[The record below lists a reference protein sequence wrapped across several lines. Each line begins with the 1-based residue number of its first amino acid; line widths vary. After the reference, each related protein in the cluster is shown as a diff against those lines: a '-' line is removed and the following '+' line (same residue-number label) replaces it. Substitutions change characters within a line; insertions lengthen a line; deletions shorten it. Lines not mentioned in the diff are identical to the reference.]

1 VTEEPRVLV
10 AVEDDPDFQRLIR
23 VTLAEEHG
31 LTVAEEMPT
40 TIEHAVEVA
49 RQTEP
54 RLIVLDHNLQ
64 GKMVGLSGARK
75 LKEASP
81 RSKILLFTAYDV
93 AAEARR
99 ESAIDEYLHKD
110 DVDQLL
116 RVARRL
122 VGLGP

>member
-1 VTEEPRVLV
+1 MKDNSLVLV

-23 VTLAEEHG
+23 VTLGGEPRLTMAED
-31 LTVAEEMPT
+31 MPT
-40 TIEHAVEVA
+40 SIEKAVDVA
-49 RQTEP
+49 RELSP

-75 LKEASP
+75 LKEVAP
-81 RSKILLFTAYDV
+81 EAKILLFTAYDV

-116 RVARRL
+116 PMALRL
-122 VGLGP
+122 VGLE